1 MRQAMIC
8 KDCQHFDSP
17 EYPPKRAIGACEL
30 ELEPMPPDAEPCGEF
45 VPSAWGARQMERAA
59 IDAEWDERAAR
70 WEGEE

>member
-30 ELEPMPPDAEPCGEF
+30 ELEPMPPDAPACDEF
-45 VPSAWGARQMERAA
+45 MLSWDGDVRHRDDEWARR
-59 IDAEWDERAAR
+59 
-70 WEGEE
+70 EELAGRSVEK

>member
-1 MRQAMIC
+1 MRCAYC
-8 KDCQHFDSP
+8 AHFDSP
-17 EYPPKRAIGACEL
+17 EWPPSRVMGSCRL
-30 ELEPMPPDAEPCGEF
+30 DGCEPMPPDAEPCGEF